1 MFLNVRGVA
10 GALKPS
16 ARSLD
21 IRAPEDLFATEE
33 QVRDRSRRPVEPQ
46 KIAPAIDALLRS
58 WLEGDRDS
66 AKSAADEVAR
76 QTRAH
81 FQAQGVPVFAH
92 PILPP
97 QFVHHALELIDELP
111 KSRQAAQLENLVSHF
126 SQDLQPSV
134 AQELNNARTN
144 RPVQS
149 ASLLRAASDASPRG
163 DAGMQLGVSALQSD
177 VVRPLDNER
186 AISTRESDLH
196 RGRAMRGEAAAYQ
209 SAMRT
214 TGRGTIGA
222 PQPQTPA
229 TQRRAGARPS
239 ERDISE
245 VRMLAGQLDINS
257 SLEPTPVW
265 YVRPTPDGPLTV
277 VQGNRHSRTESSAQR
292 GAPPAGAVFGGHG
305 HVHKPRPRQLA
316 EARDVAL
323 YNEAQGYPGPG
334 DFAAVR
340 QTGVP
345 EVVRSRQRI
354 FIIYLDPDGQPVAE
368 VVAGEPFPPNVAER
382 IENNSYM
389 RENMRGQGWRFRN
402 GPAPSP

>member
-1 MFLNVRGVA
+1 MFLNVRSAG
-10 GALKPS
+10 GALKPL

-21 IRAPEDLFATEE
+21 IRAPEDLFASED
-33 QVRDRSRRPVEPQ
+33 QVRDRRHRPVEPQ
-46 KIAPAIDALLRS
+46 KIAPAIDALLRG

-111 KSRQAAQLENLVSHF
+111 KSHQAAQLDNLVSHF
-126 SQDLQPSV
+126 SQDLQPGV
-134 AQELNNARTN
+134 AQELSNARTN
-144 RPVQS
+144 LPAQS
-149 ASLLRAASDASPRG
+149 SSLLRAAGDASPGG
-163 DAGMQLGVSALQSD
+163 DAGMRLDASSLQSD
-177 VVRPLDNER
+177 IVRPLRDER

-196 RGRAMRGEAAAYQ
+196 RSRAMLGETAAYQ
-209 SAMRT
+209 SAMST
-214 TGRGTIGA
+214 AGRGTIGA
-222 PQPQTPA
+222 PQPQAPA

-239 ERDISE
+239 DRDIAD

-265 YVRPTPDGPLTV
+265 YVRTTPDGPLTV
-277 VQGNRHSRTESSAQR
+277 VQGDRHSRTESSAQR
-292 GAPPAGAVFGGHG
+292 GAPPPGAVFGGHG
-305 HVHKPRPRQLA
+305 HLHKPRPQHPT

-345 EVVRSRQRI
+345 EIVRSRQRI

-368 VVAGEPFPPNVAER
+368 VVAGEPFPPNAAER
-382 IENNSYM
+382 IENNRYM